1 MGTLL
6 QDLRYGLRRM
16 LRAPG
21 FTLAAALTLA
31 LGIGA
36 NTAIF
41 SLAAPILIEP
51 LPFPHAG
58 RIVEVAHVDHGET
71 ENGLTGDEAL
81 YLLRHQTAFSSAAV
95 VDLFNQP
102 NLSGAGAARQ
112 VSGDRV
118 THGFFEVWGVAPALG
133 RDFTAADDAPG
144 APPTAILSYGL
155 WHSQFGANPGVLG
168 RTLALNDQP
177 FTVIG
182 VMPAGFLSLEQNPF
196 HPTPV
201 DLWTDLQPTAA
212 GLAPLGPN
220 LDVIARLRPGVTLAQ
235 AQAALDLTKA
245 AFNRLHPTVA
255 RRMRW
260 GVSSYQKMLAEQS
273 RQPLL
278 LLLGAVGLVLLL
290 ACANLANLLLARAAG
305 RRREMA
311 IRTAIGAGRGRLA
324 RQLLTESL
332 LLAALGAALGWL
344 LAWWSLPLLAGFAP
358 NDLGTPL
365 APRLDLTALGFTLA
379 LAVVSGVIFGLAPA
393 LQAGRLRLQADL
405 KESAGGGGGRG
416 ARRARS
422 ALIVGEVAVAFVLLA
437 GAALLALSLLA
448 LHQVNPGFAMR
459 GVLTA
464 QTSLS
469 GPRVANDAAT
479 TRYTE
484 AVVQGLE
491 RLPGVAAAASITGVP
506 LQRAMNYP
514 LLIPGHAMDRF
525 SGDVEWRA
533 ISPGFFRAMNI
544 PLIQGR
550 AFTAADTAASA
561 KVAIISRVFA
571 DHYWPGGH
579 ALGRQIG
586 LPDAKNGKA
595 PPTLFRIVGVAADVH
610 ENGVDQAPP
619 FTFYVPQAQAS
630 DTINALVNHWFPMGF
645 VLRSRSGAIPAALPA
660 EVRAV
665 FAQVSPDQPL
675 SQLESLNAIEGNALG
690 NYDFMAALLTLFAA
704 LALLLG
710 AIGIYG
716 VLSYA
721 VAQRKREMGIR
732 MALGATAA
740 QVARQI
746 AGEGLALAAL
756 GVAVGLAGAFAA
768 TRLLQSFLFGVAPL
782 DPRAFAA
789 AALVLLALAAAAAF
803 GPARRAAR
811 LDPLQ
816 ALRES

>member
-1 MGTLL
+1 MGILL
-6 QDLRYGLRRM
+6 QDLRYGLRRL

-41 SLAAPILIEP
+41 SLAAPILLEP
-51 LPFPHAG
+51 LPFPHPS
-58 RIVEVAHVDHGET
+58 RIVEIAHVYHGET
-71 ENGLTGDEAL
+71 ESGLNGDEAL

-95 VDLFNQP
+95 VDMFNQP

-112 VSGDRV
+112 VSADRV
-118 THGFFEVWGVAPALG
+118 SHGFFAVWGVAPALG
-133 RDFTAADDAPG
+133 RDFTATDDAPG
-144 APPTAILSYGL
+144 APPTVILSHGL
-155 WHSQFGANPGVLG
+155 WQSQFGANPNVLG
-168 RTLALNDQP
+168 QTLELNDQP

-182 VMPAGFLSLEQNPF
+182 VMPAGFLTLEQNPF
-196 HPTPV
+196 HPAPV
-201 DLWTDLQPTAA
+201 ALWTDLQPTAA
-212 GLAPLGPN
+212 ALAPLGPN
-220 LDVIARLRPGVTLAQ
+220 LDIIARLRPGLTLAQ
-235 AQAALDLTKA
+235 AQAALDLEKA
-245 AFNRLHPTVA
+245 AFHRLHPTVA

-260 GVSSYQKMLAEQS
+260 GVSSYQTMLADQS

-305 RRREMA
+305 RQREMA
-311 IRTAIGAGRGRLA
+311 IRAAIGAGPGRLA

-332 LLAALGAALGWL
+332 LLAGLGAALGWL
-344 LAWWSLPLLAGFAP
+344 LAWWTLPLLGRFAP

-365 APRLDLTALGFTLA
+365 APRLDLAALGFTLA
-379 LAVVSGVIFGLAPA
+379 LAVASGVIFGLAPA
-393 LQAGRLRLQADL
+393 LQAGRFRLQADL
-405 KESAGGGGGRG
+405 KESAEGGGGRG

-422 ALIVGEVAVAFVLLA
+422 ALIVGQVAVAFVLLA
-437 GAALLALSLLA
+437 GAGLLALSLLA
-448 LHQVNPGFAMR
+448 LHAVNPGFARR

-469 GPRVANDAAT
+469 GPRIASDAAT

-484 AVVQGLE
+484 AIVGGLE

-514 LLIPGHAMDRF
+514 VLIPGHADNRF

-533 ISPGFFRAMNI
+533 VSPGFFRALRI
-544 PLIQGR
+544 PLVQGR
-550 AFTAADTAASA
+550 AFTRADTAASA
-561 KVAIISRVFA
+561 KVAIISQVFA
-571 DHYWPGGH
+571 RHYWPGGAVGQQLGVPDPV
-579 ALGRQIG
+579 ALRG
-586 LPDAKNGKA
+586 A
-595 PPTLFRIVGVAADVH
+595 PAMLRIVGVAADIH
-610 ENGVDQAPP
+610 ENGVDQPPP
-619 FTFYVPQAQAS
+619 FTLYVPQAQAS
-630 DTINALVNHWFPMGF
+630 DAINALVNHWFSLGF
-645 VLRSRSGAIPAALPA
+645 VIRGRGGSVPAGLPA
-660 EVRAV
+660 EVRRI

-675 SQLESLNAIEGNALG
+675 SQLASLNALEGNALG
-690 NYDFMAALLTLFAA
+690 NYSFMAALLTLFAGLA
-704 LALLLG
+704 LALG

-721 VAQRKREMGIR
+721 VAQRRREMGIR
-732 MALGATAA
+732 MALGATPA
-740 QVARQI
+740 QVERQI

-756 GVAVGLAGAFAA
+756 GVTLGLAGAFAA

-789 AALVLLALAAAAAF
+789 AAVVLLLLAAAAAF

-816 ALRES
+816 ALREN